1 MIRLLLLTFLL
12 GTLTACCEF
21 REPRAN
27 CLNFFATTADE
38 EVRRELNE

>member
-1 MIRLLLLTFLL
+1 MIRLRLLTFLL
-12 GTLTACCEF
+12 GALAACCAS

-27 CLNFFATTADE
+27 CLNFFATNADE